1 MDKKEFIQKQKSDLE
16 RSIWTPEM
24 FARYS
29 FELSPDVP
37 VFTAEQKAEIQW
49 INHIIF
55 SASGGYLHGSLK
67 MYKDLKDSEKLRNDP
82 TGRNIW
88 KALNNGISKHELAIQ
103 GQFNQLPIFAR
114 CDLMSV
120 LSTGKHSPLFQI
132 AEVEGDK
139 THGMGYYD
147 GFIHKNS
154 LDITGDINGQT
165 FSEAVKMCVGD
176 EVVVLLVG
184 DKELFYLPEMKSL
197 LLPEAISQGL
207 NLVVATE
214 DQLELTQDEE
224 MPIEAGGVKAR
235 WMVNIPELNPDG
247 LLVKPEVGKNLYNLY
262 ADGSISCL
270 IPPNR
275 FLGNKALMGIVSNG
289 LNDPKLDRWIEG
301 YFKWELGP
309 MRHFFPITIMVTKEN
324 VAQVIEILQSQPGD
338 WVIKKTV
345 SSGAKGVSLG
355 DDTAQRTRMMAE
367 LSAAPFNYIL
377 QKKVEQSTRSFW
389 HADPTTMD
397 LLYSPMYTRT
407 ELYTQFG
414 DPLTVGVT
422 ARASKAVHVQHD
434 AIQIPVK
441 Y

>member
-1 MDKKEFIQKQKSDLE
+1 MNKYEFIQKQKDELVKT
-16 RSIWTPEM
+16 IWTPEM
-24 FARYS
+24 FPRYS

-55 SASGGYLHGSLK
+55 SASGGYFHGALK
-67 MYKDLKDSEKLRNDP
+67 MYMDLKKNEKLLNEP

-103 GQFNQLPIFAR
+103 AQFNQLPIFAR

-120 LSTGKHSPLFQI
+120 QPTSKYSPLFQI

-154 LDITGDINGQT
+154 LEITGGINGQT
-165 FSEAVKMCVGD
+165 FSEVVRACVGD
-176 EVVVLLVG
+176 EPVVLLVG
-184 DKELFYLPEMKSL
+184 DKEQFYLPEMKSL
-197 LLPEAISQGL
+197 LLPEAIAKGL
-207 NLVVATE
+207 NLMVATE
-214 DQLELTQDEE
+214 GQLKLTQDKE
-224 MPIEAGGVKAR
+224 MPIEVSGVKAR
-235 WMVNIPELNPDG
+235 WVVNIPELNPYG
-247 LLVKPEVGKNLYNLY
+247 ELVKPNGGKNLYDLY
-262 ADGSISCL
+262 ADGSVSCL

-289 LNDPKLDRWIEG
+289 LNDQKLDRWIEG

-309 MRHFFPITIMVTKEN
+309 MRHFFPRTIMVTKEN
-324 VAQVIEILQSQPGD
+324 VTQVIELLESQPDD

-355 DDTAQRTRMMAE
+355 DDAAQRTKMVAE
-367 LSAAPFNYIL
+367 LSMAPFNYIV
-377 QKKVEQSTRSFW
+377 QKKVLQVPQSFW
-389 HADPTTMD
+389 HADPTTME
-397 LLYSPMYTRT
+397 LRYSPMYTRT

-414 DPLTVGVT
+414 DPLTIGIT